1 MHNNKLGNGFFVL
14 IFFSLHKTAIF
25 QRQNCIKLQVRYFC
39 KLFLHFKNR
48 SNLLSCHTLFSIYKT
63 KGDFEMIAI
72 KKADLWSAEPLIMV
86 PSARLE
92 LAREVPQD
100 SKSCVYTSFTTKAL
114 PGAPEGIQ
122 TLGLEIRNLTLY
134 SSELQRHIG
143 APDKIRT
150 CGLPLRRRPL

>member
-1 MHNNKLGNGFFVL
+1 M
-14 IFFSLHKTAIF
+14 IY
-25 QRQNCIKLQVRYFC
+25 IKQ
-39 KLFLHFKNR
+39 
-48 SNLLSCHTLFSIYKT
+48 
-63 KGDFEMIAI
+63 
-72 KKADLWSAEPLIMV
+72 KADLRSAVFCNMV

-134 SSELQRHIG
+134 SSELQRQM
-143 APDKIRT
+143 A
-150 CGLPLRRRPL
+150 LPTRFELVACRLGGGRSNPTELRERRIILYQKKSFLLTETWKYID